1 VVDVSVDAPMASSDG
16 GLVLIRQLDERLG
29 FLPVRR
35 VMGPLGGDFRRVMGP
50 AHLQHDGATREGAV
64 TLVSQGHGASY
75 QEVFAASWGQPDAS
89 DLE

>member
-1 VVDVSVDAPMASSDG
+1 VS
-16 GLVLIRQLDERLG
+16 
-29 FLPVRR
+29 VRR

-50 AHLQHDGATREGAV
+50 PRSQHDGATREGAV
-64 TLVSQGHGASY
+64 TLVSQGHGASF